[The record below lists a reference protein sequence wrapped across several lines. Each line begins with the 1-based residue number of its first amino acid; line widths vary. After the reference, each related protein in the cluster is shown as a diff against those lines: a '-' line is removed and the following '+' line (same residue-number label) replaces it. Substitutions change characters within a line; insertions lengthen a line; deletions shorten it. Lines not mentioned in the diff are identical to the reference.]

1 MKWTARIL
9 HILLIPLIG
18 SAGVFKLVSSAE
30 TIREVY
36 TEPLHTL
43 GYSVGFIYFIG
54 VVELLVAAG
63 LIAGFWRAA
72 IGYASLLVAFVVL
85 AGAVGSNLIAGLYG
99 EAVSPLIGLLLTV
112 AVFFGNRYVSR
123 QSRRTAGTASQTTP

>member
-1 MKWTARIL
+1 MKWIARIL

-18 SAGVFKLVSSAE
+18 SAGVFKLMSDAE

-54 VVELLVAAG
+54 VVELLAAVG
-63 LIAGFWRAA
+63 LIAGLWRAA
-72 IGYASLLVAFVVL
+72 IGYASLAATFVVL
-85 AGAVGSNLIAGLYG
+85 AGAFGSNLIAGLYA
-99 EAVSPLIGLLLTV
+99 EALSPLVGLLLTA
-112 AVFFGNRYVSR
+112 AVFFGNRYLVR
-123 QSRRTAGTASQTTP
+123 HTRKTAVASH

>member
-1 MKWTARIL
+1 MKWLARIL
-9 HILLIPLIG
+9 HIVLIPL
-18 SAGVFKLVSSAE
+18 SAGVFKLMSNAE

-54 VVELLVAAG
+54 VVELLAAAG

-72 IGYASLLVAFVVL
+72 IGFASLAVTIVVL
-85 AGAVGSNLIAGLYG
+85 AGAVGSNLIAGLYAD
-99 EAVSPLIGLLLTV
+99 AVSPLVGLLLTV
-112 AVFFGNRYVSR
+112 AVFLGNRYVLKHAR
-123 QSRRTAGTASQTTP
+123 GTAGVASR